1 MTTQENK
8 KDKKQENIGTLK
20 RDEAAKSAFRHTSGS
35 YGDRARASARA
46 FASGNRWAEE
56 NARAVGHW

>member
-8 KDKKQENIGTLK
+8 KIKNKKTLK

-35 YGDRARASARA
+35 YGDRARASVRT

-56 NARAVGHW
+56 NARAVGNW